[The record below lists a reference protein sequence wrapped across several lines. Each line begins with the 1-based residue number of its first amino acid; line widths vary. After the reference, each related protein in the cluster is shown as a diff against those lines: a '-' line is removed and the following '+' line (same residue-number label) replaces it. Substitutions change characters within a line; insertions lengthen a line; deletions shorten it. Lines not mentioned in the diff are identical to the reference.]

1 MEETMIE
8 IPEPTEENGWQPPVL
23 THCEPDK
30 PIKPQRCTDVF
41 LIQYVICLLF
51 ATSVFVLYCTARSLC
66 DAMMLRILAWVHAPT
81 EPWILQLIDFLEQ
94 QWR

>member
-1 MEETMIE
+1 MEETLIE
-8 IPEPTEENGWQPPVL
+8 IPETTEENGWQPPVL

-30 PIKPQRCTDVF
+30 PTKPQRYSDVF

-51 ATSVFVLYCTARSLC
+51 ATSVFVLHCTAQLLC
-66 DAMMLRILAWVHAPT
+66 DSMMQRVLARIHAPT
-81 EPWILQLIDFLEQ
+81 EPWITQLIAFLEQ